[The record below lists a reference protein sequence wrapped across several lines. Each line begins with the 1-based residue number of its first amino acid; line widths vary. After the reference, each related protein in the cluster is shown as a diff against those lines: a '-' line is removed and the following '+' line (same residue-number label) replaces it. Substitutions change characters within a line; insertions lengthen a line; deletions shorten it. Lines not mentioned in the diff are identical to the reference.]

1 MATSGT
7 VATVPFN
14 NLKVIEHACRR
25 AGYRVENVGAQDL
38 AFARDNLFT
47 MTAEWINKG
56 FPLWTRQYDILS
68 AAIGNP
74 DVATPQGTVDVFQ
87 VFWRILMPYRGSAT
101 TTGGDDASTLFSGE
115 PGDDVTI
122 AGPSPGVY
130 VAFGG
135 ETEVDT
141 IGVLPGAGAN
151 YTAALEVQSSEDGVT
166 WTTVQTLASQTF
178 VAGKWAYQDLKPTI
192 SPAYIRIVRPG
203 SGSWVLNQMQIGLPN
218 WQDIP
223 IGGAG
228 GLSMDD
234 YYNQSNRDFR
244 NNQPNS
250 SFIDRLLDPP
260 TIKIWP
266 LLNVSG
272 FYSGCVTALTRRYI
286 QDPGALTDSME
297 VPQRWLE
304 AVQWGLA
311 ELIMAEF
318 PLSDEEKANALL
330 MQARTQRQQFVAQK
344 AMMSAAAAWAEERN
358 RSPIRI
364 IPNISAYTR

>member
-7 VATVPFN
+7 VATVPYN

-25 AGYRVENVGAQDL
+25 AGYRVEMVAPQDL
-38 AFARDNLFT
+38 QFARDNLFT
-47 MTAEWINKG
+47 LTAEWINKG

-101 TTGGDDASTLFSGE
+101 TTGAGDASTLFSGQ

-122 AGPSPGVY
+122 AGPSPGVS

-141 IGVLPGAGAN
+141 IGVLPGAGAS
-151 YTAALEVQSSEDGVT
+151 YTAALEVQASDDGT
-166 WTTVQTLASQTF
+166 SWTTVQTLESQTF
-178 VAGKWAYQDLKPTI
+178 VAGKWAYKDLKPTI
-192 SPAYIRIVRPG
+192 SPAYIRVVRPG
-203 SGSWVLNQMQIGLPN
+203 SGSWVLNQMQLGLAN

-223 IGGAG
+223 IGGQG

-234 YYNQSNRDFR
+234 YFNQSNRDFR

-266 LLNVSG
+266 LLNTAG
-272 FYSGCVTALTRRYI
+272 FYAGAVTALSRRYI

-304 AVQWGLA
+304 ALQWRLA
-311 ELIMAEF
+311 SLIMAEF
-318 PLSDEEKANALL
+318 PIPDEEKTSALL
-330 MQARTQRQQFVAQK
+330 LQARQQRQQFVEAK
-344 AMMSAAAAWAEERN
+344 AVAAEAAAWAEERV
-358 RSPIRI
+358 RAPIRI